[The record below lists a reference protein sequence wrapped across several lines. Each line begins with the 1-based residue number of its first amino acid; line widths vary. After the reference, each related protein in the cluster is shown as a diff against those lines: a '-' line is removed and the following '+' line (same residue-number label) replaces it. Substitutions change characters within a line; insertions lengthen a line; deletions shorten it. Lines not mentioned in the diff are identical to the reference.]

1 MFFNFCG
8 ERMVMEY
15 LSCQLEK
22 HDADFL
28 VYLSIYHNG
37 ERIMFGCFE
46 CTKKYGYWCEE
57 HHCQHSGFPPDGTA
71 CIKCIAKLAALNAA
85 NATSYLKKLEEG
97 LPNAIWQEL
106 CDFLDPQPEA
116 PDVKFR
122 AMRVIH
128 ELATRA
134 VCKRTS
140 IEGELKFVID
150 SKSID
155 PIFPSVIKQRII
167 KEMTRL
173 QQ

>member
-22 HDADFL
+22 HD
-28 VYLSIYHNG
+28 
-37 ERIMFGCFE
+37 
-46 CTKKYGYWCEE
+46 
-57 HHCQHSGFPPDGTA
+57 
-71 CIKCIAKLAALNAA
+71 
-85 NATSYLKKLEEG
+85 KKLEEG

-116 PDVKFR
+116 SDVKFR

-140 IEGELKFVID
+140 IEEELKFVID